1 MFEGFG
7 MTKPRIS
14 RKFMLAVGCIW
25 IATILLLLKSVDG
38 AQWVDVV
45 KWVTGLYMAGN
56 VGEKYA
62 AKTEVKP

>member
-1 MFEGFG
+1 MSSGA
-7 MTKPRIS
+7 MTKPRTS
-14 RKFMLAVGCIW
+14 RKFMLAVGCIA
-25 IATILLLLKSVDG
+25 IATGLLLYNSING

-62 AKTEVKP
+62 SKPEVKP

>member
-1 MFEGFG
+1 
-7 MTKPRIS
+7 MTRQRTS
-14 RKFMLAVGCIW
+14 RKFILAVSCIA
-25 IATILLLLKSVDG
+25 IATGLLLYKSIDG

>member
-1 MFEGFG
+1 
-7 MTKPRIS
+7 MTKQRTS
-14 RKFMLAVGCIW
+14 RKFMLAVGCIF
-25 IATILLLLKSVDG
+25 IATGLLLYKGIDG

-62 AKTEVKP
+62 AKAEAKP

>member
-1 MFEGFG
+1 
-7 MTKPRIS
+7 MTKPRTS
-14 RKFMLAVGCIW
+14 RKFMLAVGCIA
-25 IATILLLLKSVDG
+25 IGTGLLLYTSIDG

-62 AKTEVKP
+62 KKPEATP

>member
-1 MFEGFG
+1 MS
-7 MTKPRIS
+7 KPRTS
-14 RKFMLAVGCIW
+14 RKFLLAVGCIT
-25 IATILLLLKSVDG
+25 IATGLLLYKNIDG

-62 AKTEVKP
+62 GKTGV